1 MNDAVAAYI
10 IDHVDWTPA
19 AEFLAHNDIHEAA
32 VMNDLEQ
39 HDDPDDEA
47 LDIDTET
54 STVEECLSARSKY
67 PPSSTSTTEGQH
79 RDDHVQQPALP
90 LLQKDFLLCH
100 RESRPLRLCLLLIV
114 WAHGLRS

>member
-1 MNDAVAAYI
+1 MSKVEYYTKYLGQYKSMNDAVAAYI

-19 AEFLAHNDIHEAA
+19 AEFLAHNERYPRSRT

-39 HDDPDDEA
+39 QDDPDDEA

-67 PPSSTSTTEGQH
+67 SPSSTSTTEGILG
-79 RDDHVQQPALP
+79 VTGTLN
-90 LLQKDFLLCH
+90 
-100 RESRPLRLCLLLIV
+100 
-114 WAHGLRS
+114 

>member
-1 MNDAVAAYI
+1 MSKVEYFNDICAKYLGQYKSMNDAVAAYI

-39 HDDPDDEA
+39 QDDPDDEA

-54 STVEECLSARSKY
+54 STVEEGPSARSKY
-67 PPSSTSTTEGQH
+67 SPSSTSTTEGILG
-79 RDDHVQQPALP
+79 VTGTLN
-90 LLQKDFLLCH
+90 
-100 RESRPLRLCLLLIV
+100 
-114 WAHGLRS
+114 